1 MDFGGVERRTTKK
14 DLKRKRI
21 ARGYKKGGKFRTAN
35 VDEESDVKI
44 DKMGKVVGKKKAAKK
59 RKY

>member
-21 ARGYKKGGKFRTAN
+21 ARGYKRGGKFRTAN
-35 VDEESDVKI
+35 VDEIEGEKR
-44 DKMGKVVGKKKAAKK
+44 DKMGRVIGKKKATKK